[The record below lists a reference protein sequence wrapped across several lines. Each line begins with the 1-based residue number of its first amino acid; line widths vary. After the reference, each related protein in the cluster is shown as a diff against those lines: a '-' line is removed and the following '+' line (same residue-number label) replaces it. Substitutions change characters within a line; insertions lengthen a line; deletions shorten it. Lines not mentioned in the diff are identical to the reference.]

1 MERLLGFD
9 WQMINDAVI
18 TGISVFILFFALSY
32 LLFNPVR
39 QFLAKR
45 QELIANDL
53 DTAKTSKENARALQA
68 EYEAKLRDV
77 NREAEEILEDA
88 RKRAKKREA
97 QIVEEAKMEASRI
110 LERANHEIVLEK
122 KKALDEMKQ
131 EMISVASLMAG
142 KAVAASID
150 TQIQDS
156 LVEETLKEIGE
167 DTWQS

>member
-18 TGISVFILFFALSY
+18 TGISVFVLFFALSY

-68 EYEAKLRDV
+68 EYEAKLRDI

-88 RKRAKKREA
+88 RKRAKKRETE
-97 QIVEEAKMEASRI
+97 IVEEAKMEASRI
-110 LERANHEIVLEK
+110 IERANHEIVLEK

-142 KAVAASID
+142 KAVAASIN

>member
-18 TGISVFILFFALSY
+18 TGISVFVLFFALSY

-68 EYEAKLRDV
+68 EYEAKLRDI

-88 RKRAKKREA
+88 RKRAKKRETE
-97 QIVEEAKMEASRI
+97 IVEEAKMEASRI
-110 LERANHEIVLEK
+110 IERANYEIVLEK

-142 KAVAASID
+142 KAVAASIN

>member
-142 KAVAASID
+142 KAVVASID

>member
-18 TGISVFILFFALSY
+18 TGISVFVLFFALSY

-68 EYEAKLRDV
+68 EYEAKLRDI

-88 RKRAKKREA
+88 RKRAKKRETE
-97 QIVEEAKMEASRI
+97 IVEEAKMEASRI
-110 LERANHEIVLEK
+110 IERANHEIVLEK
-122 KKALDEMKQ
+122 KKALNEMKQ

-142 KAVAASID
+142 KAVAASIN